1 MNIEFKGPRVLVFDV
16 STLTDTLDGSGALTP
31 LAWQYVV
38 ERDLVEKGGLTVVS
52 EYPPSPSLQ
61 DQYRLLRALQ
71 DRECMS
77 FVDQLDE
84 HILSHLRQYVVS
96 IEWTSDILVM
106 LLRKPITRS

>member
-16 STLTDTLDGSGALTP
+16 STLTDTLDRGGALSP

-38 ERDLVEKGGLTVVS
+38 ERDLVEKGGLTLVS
-52 EYPPSPSLQ
+52 EYPPSQSLS
-61 DQYRLLRALQ
+61 DQYRLIRALQ
-71 DRECMS
+71 DRECLS